1 VNLSHLIPAAMPA
14 AFNEDETEAAWKQ
27 LESALAV
34 YSDFLTDPT
43 PVMKSEFFSVATQV
57 AESVC

>member
-1 VNLSHLIPAAMPA
+1 MPA

-27 LESALAV
+27 LLESALAV

-43 PVMKSEFFSVATQV
+43 PAMKSEFFSVATQM